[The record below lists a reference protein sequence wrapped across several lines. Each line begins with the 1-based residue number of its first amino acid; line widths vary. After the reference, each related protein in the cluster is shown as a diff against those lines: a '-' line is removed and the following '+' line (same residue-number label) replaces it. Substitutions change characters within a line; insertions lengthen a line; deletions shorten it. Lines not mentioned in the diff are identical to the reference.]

1 VRIKFLDV
9 VAISAFTPTED
20 KGDIIKDQFCCCKL
34 EQVYDSIPA
43 NDI

>member
-1 VRIKFLDV
+1 VRTKFLDLM
-9 VAISAFTPTED
+9 AISAFTPTED
-20 KGDIIKDQFCCCKL
+20 KGDIINDQFCHKL

>member
-1 VRIKFLDV
+1 MRTTFLDV
-9 VAISAFTPTED
+9 MAISAFTPTED
-20 KGDIIKDQFCCCKL
+20 KGDIIKDQFCCKL